1 MKKLHSIIEETLQ
14 EKLTPDYILTKLI
27 ERKLSEHGIRLG
39 KRQLN
44 EIKKHFEHNHNTDRS
59 ISIPSR
65 INKEVE
71 LKLTLDDL
79 EKFKEDMGEQVEG
92 LTQQIVKLL
101 VEKYFKRFKENPRL
115 VTKPYLSELKSF
127 NKGIKKVWGE
137 SLDILKAYITIAYEA
152 GRELNNSYRQEKSDK
167 NIHKKEVLF
176 RLHARACQ
184 IASEVHTL
192 LYAGYAD
199 GAHARWR
206 SIHEI
211 ASVARFIAHN
221 TDELSERYLLHE
233 GVESYKAMKLYQKY
247 YKKLGMKTLSK
258 REITSIERQYNN
270 LLKQFGTSYKGDYG
284 WASNVLGNQNPKFR
298 DIEEAA
304 GLDHLH
310 PYYKMASHNVHAN
323 PKGILY
329 KLGLLNNAQ
338 DFMLAGPS
346 NVGFTDPAQCTALS
360 LSQVTI
366 SLLLIEPDIE
376 GLVTSELLL
385 LITYE
390 IGNSFYKAEIDIKK
404 RENKIRRQGS

>member
-14 EKLTPDYILTKLI
+14 KKLTPDYILTKLI
-27 ERKLSEHGIRLG
+27 ERKLSENGIKLG
-39 KRQLN
+39 KKQLS
-44 EIKKHFEHNHNTDRS
+44 EIKKYVERNHNTDGL

-65 INKEVE
+65 INKKVK
-71 LKLTLDDL
+71 LRLTLDDL
-79 EKFKEDMGEQVEG
+79 EKFMDDMSEQVEG
-92 LTQQIVKLL
+92 ATQQIIKIL
-101 VEKYFKRFKENPRL
+101 VEKNFKRFKKSPRL
-115 VTKPYLSELKSF
+115 VMKPYLSELKSF

-137 SLDILKAYITIAYEA
+137 SLDILKAYITVAYEA
-152 GRELNNSYRQEKSDK
+152 GRELNNSYRQEKSDE
-167 NIHKKEVLF
+167 NIHKKEVLL

-192 LYAGYAD
+192 LSAGYAD

-211 ASVARFIAHN
+211 ASVAIFIAHN
-221 TDELSERYLLHE
+221 ADELSERYLLHE
-233 GVESYKAMKLYQKY
+233 GVESYKAMNLYQKN

-258 REITSIERQYNN
+258 RKITSIQRQYNN
-270 LLKQFGTSYKGDYG
+270 LLKQFGSSFRGDYG
-284 WASNVLGNQNPKFR
+284 WASNVLENPNPKFR

-310 PYYKMASHNVHAN
+310 SYYKMASHNVHAN

-329 KLGLLNNAQ
+329 KLGLLNNSQ
-338 DFMLAGPS
+338 DLMLAGPS

-366 SLLLIEPDIE
+366 SLLLIEPEIE
-376 GLVTSELLL
+376 GLITSKLLL
-385 LITYE
+385 RIADE
-390 IGNSFYKAEIDIKK
+390 IGNSFYKAEVDIKK
-404 RENKIRRQGS
+404 RENKIRKQG